1 MPDEELI
8 GVWPCNHLCFSY
20 VDITPELTELD
31 YRLDIGYTIYDGEGR
46 KYQELSRIRVTHSVS
61 EGLGFFGLRL
71 RKPSMPPD
79 FMILSTW
86 RFLISYSESS

>member
-1 MPDEELI
+1 MLDDELI
-8 GVWPCNHLCFSY
+8 GVGPCK
-20 VDITPELTELD
+20 IWAPAKEATPKLAEID
-31 YRLDIGYTIYDGEGR
+31 YMRDIGSIYDGEGR
-46 KYQELSRIRVTHSVS
+46 KYQKLSRIRVTHSAS
-61 EGLGFFGLRL
+61 EGSDFFDLRL